1 MADEIAANQ
10 DNQTEQVQEIKP
22 KKFNKKLIIIIAGA
36 FLVLII
42 SGFITYM
49 VLHSSGKSD
58 GASHKNEET
67 SVKATLVPI
76 EPLIL
81 NLSEQGRFLKI
92 TMQFEISDPS
102 YQQFVSDYIPQL
114 KDAIIILISSKSSDS
129 ISSPEG
135 KLQLKDEILLR
146 ANQTVGKDI
155 FKNLYFTEFVMQ

>member
-1 MADEIAANQ
+1 MAEEIAEG
-10 DNQTEQVQEIKP
+10 QTEQVQEAKP
-22 KKFNKKLIIIIAGA
+22 KKFNKKIIIIIAGA
-36 FLVLII
+36 FLVLLIAC
-42 SGFITYM
+42 FVAYM
-49 VLHSSGKSD
+49 LLHNPKKSAED
-58 GASHKNEET
+58 SHNKGEN
-67 SVKATLVPI
+67 SLKATLVPL
-76 EPLIL
+76 EPLVL
-81 NLSEQGRFLKI
+81 NLSDQGRFLKI

-102 YQQFVSDYIPQL
+102 YQQLVSDYIPQL

>member
-1 MADEIAANQ
+1 MADEVAVNQ
-10 DNQTEQVQEIKP
+10 DNQTEQVQEVKP
-22 KKFNKKLIIIIAGA
+22 KKFNKKLIIIISGA
-36 FLVLII
+36 LLVLII
-42 SGFITYM
+42 SGFIAYM
-49 VLHSSGKSD
+49 LLHGSGKSD
-58 GASHKNEET
+58 NASHKNEET

-81 NLSEQGRFLKI
+81 NLSEQGKFLKI

-102 YQQFVSDYIPQL
+102 YQQLVSDYIPQL

-135 KLQLKDEILLR
+135 KIQLKDEILLR

>member
-1 MADEIAANQ
+1 MAEELAEG
-10 DNQTEQVQEIKP
+10 QTEQVQEVKP
-22 KKFNKKLIIIIAGA
+22 KKFNKKIIIIIGGA
-36 FLVLII
+36 LLFLLI
-42 SGFITYM
+42 SGFVAYIL
-49 VLHSSGKSD
+49 LHSSAKSD
-58 GASHKNEET
+58 DASHKKEEK
-67 SVKATLVPI
+67 SLKATLVPI

-81 NLSEQGRFLKI
+81 NLSDQGKFLKI

-102 YQQFVSDYIPQL
+102 YQQIVSDYIPQL